1 MREEA
6 RAKGKIGIPCLARSL
21 LLLANLLLLSFCL
34 TLRGPCTRSG
44 RTRLGY
50 EPVCVGLVQ
59 PLNFENKGLFKQ
71 DLKPVT
77 GKVRRVSETQLS
89 PRQHTNGLALL
100 ASDADSGKVLGGAAG
115 SLDAAY
121 LQSRL
126 FCRSSMFVGTTTAG
140 ADAQI
145 SRQGKL
151 LSAAPLKES
160 WVVKFTLHFDSPS
173 YAHRTS
179 HLEY

>member
-1 MREEA
+1 M
-6 RAKGKIGIPCLARSL
+6 
-21 LLLANLLLLSFCL
+21 
-34 TLRGPCTRSG
+34 GPCTRSG
-44 RTRLGY
+44 RTPQVYLGY
-50 EPVCVGLVQ
+50 ELVCV
-59 PLNFENKGLFKQ
+59 
-71 DLKPVT
+71 
-77 GKVRRVSETQLS
+77 
-89 PRQHTNGLALL
+89 NGLALL
-100 ASDADSGKVLGGAAG
+100 ASDADSGKVLGGAG

-151 LSAAPLKES
+151 LSAAPLKEC
-160 WVVKFTLHFDSPS
+160 WVLKFPLRFDSRS

-179 HLEY
+179 HLDY